1 MGSDEEKARTPKD
14 GRRSSRRGF
23 WRQAD
28 AFLEETLLGM
38 AGRIH
43 ADQDANQRQKVAFV
57 VTWDDWTPVIT
68 DPKEMEAT
76 ADEESQR
83 LRGPVKTL
91 VITNILQASRWWM
104 TNIRI
109 PAKKDQ
115 ERLFDAIYDME
126 DAPKRC
132 LTGQTMTDG

>member
-1 MGSDEEKARTPKD
+1 MGSDEEKARTPRKMD
-14 GRRSSRRGF
+14 EEVVEEGFGGKQMRFWKKLCWEWRVGFTPIKMPTNDRR
-23 WRQAD
+23 W
-28 AFLEETLLGM
+28 
-38 AGRIH
+38 H
-43 ADQDANQRQKVAFV
+43 FV

-104 TNIRI
+104 INIHI

-115 ERLFDAIYDME
+115 ERLFDAIYDMD
-126 DAPKRC
+126 DAPKEMPDRS
-132 LTGQTMTDG
+132 DDD